1 VFIQELQPAPLGV
14 QGHTP
19 SPAPSSSQ
27 QQQHQRVVS
36 QLLAGASLEEINPE
50 EALVEKTLLAIQD
63 KVSYYIVDM
72 AGWIL
77 CEWLHNNTLYNYFP
91 SK

>member
-1 VFIQELQPAPLGV
+1 MIIAVEFYIIIQELQPAPLGV

-27 QQQHQRVVS
+27 QQQRVVS

-63 KVSYYIVDM
+63 KVS
-72 AGWIL
+72 
-77 CEWLHNNTLYNYFP
+77 
-91 SK
+91 

>member
-1 VFIQELQPAPLGV
+1 MPLNFIQELQPAPLGV

-19 SPAPSSSQ
+19 SSAPSSSQ
-27 QQQHQRVVS
+27 QQQRVVS

-63 KVSYYIVDM
+63 KVSKFILMDM
-72 AGWIL
+72 GVSVCL
-77 CEWLHNNTLYNYFP
+77 
-91 SK
+91 SSSS

>member
-1 VFIQELQPAPLGV
+1 MNFVQELQPAPLGV

-19 SPAPSSSQ
+19 SSAPSSSQ
-27 QQQHQRVVS
+27 QQQQRVVS

-63 KVSYYIVDM
+63 KVSKFILMDM
-72 AGWIL
+72 GVSVCL
-77 CEWLHNNTLYNYFP
+77 
-91 SK
+91 SSSS